1 MPAPYKQT
9 FKMGSLVVTSLV
21 LDKPEFDALCK
32 EFIGIFPEI
41 TEEMV
46 QRMID
51 MKQVPLMALGTKTK
65 KFFDRYEIPTERMS
79 VIVRGAGREVLER
92 AIAS

>member
-9 FKMGSLVVTSLV
+9 FKAGGLVVTSLV

-41 TEEMV
+41 TEEMA
-46 QRMID
+46 QRLID
-51 MKQVPLMALGTKTK
+51 AKHVPLMARGTKTQ

-79 VIVRGAGREVLER
+79 IIVRGAGCEVFER
-92 AIAS
+92 VMTS